1 MRLQMLRMVSVLA
14 LALVVVYSSVA
25 ALYGLYSTAPH
36 EYTISASQLAQAL
49 ERGDAPLAQSYPA
62 DAIHFSSALRQ
73 RLNSGEVVGLDAGD
87 GQILFY
93 HRSGNSVL
101 EIGPFPHEPAHSVT
115 QWRLLFIGAMLVVL
129 LLLIWP
135 MFSDLSR
142 LQNQAIRFSK
152 KPFYIPEQLGRR
164 SPIFPLAETFR
175 RMANIVTGHFQ
186 MNQDLARTIAHEIR
200 MPLARIKFQ
209 QALSASGPEKDSESA
224 QVIDRATR
232 DIEQLVEKYLGFAQ
246 VEVHEQFL
254 ARKSIELETFFAD
267 LGSHLEHQC
276 PALKIAYYFPDE
288 QAWLEPDSLTIAI
301 QNLVVNATKYA
312 RDRVDIRFEFD
323 GEQGFCSLAVE
334 DNGPGLGG
342 DALELTDAFTR
353 SATDGQGYGLG
364 LYIVKK
370 VMMWHEGELRLDQSP
385 SLGGTRATL
394 RWPNRA

>member
-1 MRLQMLRMVSVLA
+1 MRLQMLRLVSVLA

-25 ALYGLYSTAPH
+25 ALYSLYSTAPH
-36 EYTISASQLAQAL
+36 EYTISAAQLAQAL
-49 ERGDAPLAQSYPA
+49 ERGDAPLAQSYPV
-62 DAIHFSSALRQ
+62 DAIHFPTALRN
-73 RLNSGEVVGLDAGD
+73 RLDGGEVVGLNAGA

-101 EIGPFPHEPAHSVT
+101 EIGPFPHEPAESVT

-135 MFSDLSR
+135 MFSDLNR

-152 KPFYIPEQLGRR
+152 KPFHIPEQLSRR

-209 QALSASGPEKDSESA
+209 QALVDSDSECSR
-224 QVIDRATR
+224 VIERATL
-232 DIEQLVEKYLGFAQ
+232 DIEQLVDKYLSFAQ

-254 ARKSIELETFFAD
+254 ARKAISTESFFAD
-267 LGSHLEHQC
+267 LGSHLEVQC
-276 PALKIAYYFPDE
+276 PDLEVAYYFPDKE
-288 QAWLEPDSLTIAI
+288 AWLEPDSLTIAI
-301 QNLVVNATKYA
+301 QNLVVNAGKYA
-312 RDRVDIRFEFD
+312 RDRVEIRFGLESESE
-323 GEQGFCSLAVE
+323 GEYCVLSVE

-353 SATDGQGYGLG
+353 SATDDQGYGLG

-385 SLGGTRATL
+385 NLGGTRATL
-394 RWPNRA
+394 RWPNHK

>member
-1 MRLQMLRMVSVLA
+1 MRLQMLRLVSVLA

-25 ALYGLYSTAPH
+25 ALYNLYSAAPQ
-36 EYTISASQLAQAL
+36 EYTISAAQLAEAL

-62 DAIHFSSALRQ
+62 DAIHFSSALHQ
-73 RLNSGEVVGLDAGD
+73 RLNGGEVVGLDAGD
-87 GQILFY
+87 GKILFY
-93 HRSGNSVL
+93 HRNGNTVL

-135 MFSDLSR
+135 MFSDLNR
-142 LQNQAIRFSK
+142 LQKQAIRFSK
-152 KPFYIPEQLGRR
+152 KPFHIPEQLSRR

-209 QALSASGPEKDSESA
+209 QALSAGDSESESDSV

-232 DIEQLVEKYLGFAQ
+232 DIEQLVEKYLNFAQ

-254 ARKSIELETFFAD
+254 ARKTVALEPFFSE
-267 LGSHLEHQC
+267 LGSHLENQRL
-276 PALKIAYYFPDE
+276 ALEIGYYFPDD

-301 QNLVVNATKYA
+301 QNLVVNAAKYA
-312 RDRVDIRFEFD
+312 HDRVDIRFEFD
-323 GEQGFCSLAVE
+323 EQKGFCCLAVE

-353 SATDGQGYGLG
+353 SATDEQGYGLG

-385 SLGGTRATL
+385 HLGGTRATL
-394 RWPNRA
+394 RWPNRP

>member
-25 ALYGLYSTAPH
+25 ALFNLYSTAPH
-36 EYTISASQLAQAL
+36 EYTISAEQLARAL
-49 ERGDAPLAQSYPA
+49 ERGDAPLAQSYSA
-62 DAIHFSSALRQ
+62 DAIHFSGALRQ
-73 RLNSGEVVGLDAGD
+73 RLDNGEVVGLDAGD

-93 HRSGNSVL
+93 HRNGNTVL
-101 EIGPFPHEPAHSVT
+101 EIGPFPHEPAQSVT

-152 KPFYIPEQLGRR
+152 KPFHIPGQFSRR
-164 SPIFPLAETFR
+164 STIYPLAETFR

-186 MNQDLARTIAHEIR
+186 MNQDLARTIAHEVR

-209 QALSASGPEKDSESA
+209 QALTDSDSESRR
-224 QVIDRATR
+224 VIDRATR
-232 DIEQLVEKYLGFAQ
+232 DIEELVDKYLSFAQ

-254 ARKSIELETFFAD
+254 ARKAVALETFFTD
-267 LGSHLEHQC
+267 LASHLEVQC
-276 PALKIAYYFPDE
+276 PQLEIAYYFPDGD
-288 QAWLEPDSLTIAI
+288 AWLEPDSLTIAI
-301 QNLVVNATKYA
+301 QNLVVNAGKYA
-312 RDRVDIRFEFD
+312 RDRVDIRFAHE
-323 GEQGFCSLAVE
+323 GGFCHLAVE

-353 SATDGQGYGLG
+353 SATDDQGYGLG

-394 RWPNRA
+394 RWPNRS

>member
-1 MRLQMLRMVSVLA
+1 MRLQMLRLVSVLA

-25 ALYGLYSTAPH
+25 ALYSLYSATPQ
-36 EYTISASQLAQAL
+36 EYTISAAQLARAL
-49 ERGDAPLAQSYPA
+49 ERGDAPLAQSYPV
-62 DAIHFSSALRQ
+62 DAIHFSSALHQ
-73 RLNSGEVVGLDAGD
+73 RLNRGEVVGLDVGD
-87 GQILFY
+87 GEILFY
-93 HRSGNSVL
+93 HRNGNTVL
-101 EIGPFPHEPAHSVT
+101 EIGPFPHEPAHSVI

-135 MFSDLSR
+135 MFSDLNR

-152 KPFYIPEQLGRR
+152 KPFHIPEQLSRR

-209 QALSASGPEKDSESA
+209 QALTDGDSESRH
-224 QVIDRATR
+224 VIERATL
-232 DIEQLVEKYLGFAQ
+232 DIEQLVEKYLNFAQ

-254 ARKSIELETFFAD
+254 TRKDIPLETFFAE
-267 LGSHLEHQC
+267 LGAHLEVQC
-276 PALKIAYYFPDE
+276 PQLEIAYYFPDKA
-288 QAWLEPDSLTIAI
+288 AWLEPDSLTIAL
-301 QNLVVNATKYA
+301 QNLVVNAGKYA
-312 RDRVDIRFEFD
+312 RDRVDVRFEFD
-323 GEQGFCSLAVE
+323 GENDEFCVLAVE
-334 DNGPGLGG
+334 DNGLGLGG

-353 SATDGQGYGLG
+353 SATDEQGYGLG

-385 SLGGTRATL
+385 NLGGTRAIL
-394 RWPNRA
+394 RWPNSK